1 MDQRLRRVFSELFK
15 VAPGAWSDAL
25 SPEQV
30 EGWNSLG
37 HLSLINALE
46 EEFEVAFADGDLT
59 EMDSVGAIKALLARR
74 GVAA

>member
-1 MDQRLRRVFSELFK
+1 MDERLKKVFSELFQ
-15 VAPGAWSDAL
+15 VAAPAWSDEL

-37 HLSLINALE
+37 HLALVNALE
-46 EEFEVAFADGDLT
+46 AEFELAFEDGDLT
-59 EMDSVGAIKALLARR
+59 EMDSVGAIKALLAKR

>member
-1 MDQRLRRVFSELFK
+1 MDERLRRVFSELFQ
-15 VAPGAWSDAL
+15 VAASGWSDAL

-37 HLSLINALE
+37 HLSLVNALE
-46 EEFEVAFADGDLT
+46 AEFELTFEDGDLT
-59 EMDSVGAIKALLARR
+59 DMDSVGAIKAVLAKR